1 MIIWANLSALNVF
14 QHLLYVAATV
24 SLIGLEHPHHN
35 EEVSDHPLSYF
46 STYFPQSSDHNM

>member
-24 SLIGLEHPHHN
+24 SLIGLQCPHHN